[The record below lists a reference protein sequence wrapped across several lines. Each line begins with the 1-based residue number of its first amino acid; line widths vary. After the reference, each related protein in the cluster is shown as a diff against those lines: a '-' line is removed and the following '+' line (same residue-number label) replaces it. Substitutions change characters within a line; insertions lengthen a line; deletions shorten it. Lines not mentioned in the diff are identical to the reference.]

1 MLIFSSSLEW
11 CACLRSW
18 PDIRQEAAA
27 GGTAVY
33 RDSVHYFRSACY
45 EIEGTL
51 YAVTTRTGYQA
62 CKVGKVGQ
70 QTLPC
75 GLSHSKSNGRSQ
87 VPVADDFG
95 LGSDLAGLKP
105 CTQGGQR
112 DAVLFRDLVESK
124 QRRVLSPYA
133 LSVVGCPVLFPATE
147 RVDSTVFSKIPL
159 LCHLL
164 EPLPQGANLCLC

>member
-1 MLIFSSSLEW
+1 M
-11 CACLRSW
+11 
-18 PDIRQEAAA
+18 
-27 GGTAVY
+27 
-33 RDSVHYFRSACY
+33 
-45 EIEGTL
+45 
-51 YAVTTRTGYQA
+51 
-62 CKVGKVGQ
+62 GQ
-70 QTLPC
+70 QTLPS

-124 QRRVLSPYA
+124 QRRELSPYA
-133 LSVVGCPVLFPATE
+133 LSVVGCPALFPATE